1 MTNVPVKSLK
11 FAQFDL
17 NYKGSVVSIVLFC
30 FCRKNDK
37 NWSNAICSWHMF
49 YKENNSIN
57 S

>member
-11 FAQFDL
+11 FAQSDL
-17 NYKGSVVSIVLFC
+17 NYKDSVVSIVLFC

-49 YKENNSIN
+49 HKENNSIN

>member
-37 NWSNAICSWHMF
+37 TGLMQYAPGICF
-49 YKENNSIN
+49 IRKTTQ
-57 S
+57 